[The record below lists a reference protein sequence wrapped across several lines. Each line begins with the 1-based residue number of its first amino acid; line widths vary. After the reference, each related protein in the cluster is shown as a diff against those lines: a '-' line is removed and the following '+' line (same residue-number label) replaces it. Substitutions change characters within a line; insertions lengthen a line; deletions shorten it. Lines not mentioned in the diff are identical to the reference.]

1 MWYKKFFPR
10 RQWRRLRL
18 LPMAL
23 ALLPASLPAQ
33 QDETAFLSELP
44 VVLSATRLKQ
54 SRHDTPAA
62 VTVIDRH
69 MIEASGARTLVDVLR
84 LVPGMMTGYATGN
97 HQVVSYHGMA
107 DEFARRMQ
115 VLVDGR
121 SVYQP
126 DFGGVSWSSLPLA
139 LEDIDRIEV
148 IRGPSSV
155 TYGSNSF
162 LGVISILTRHAAEEQ
177 GTYTKLAR
185 GSDDIG
191 DVLLRHGGRQ
201 GALDY
206 RLSFQ
211 YQQDGGFDGVTRYR
225 DRIWD
230 NHDWSRV
237 RRLTG
242 RADYQASASDR
253 WEFQA
258 GSAESPQGRGAL
270 FSDPSDPPRT
280 LHKENNFVQLRW
292 ERSNTTGHEF
302 HVQFHRDEHITRDL
316 ILIGPHSFVVDD
328 ETITEL
334 ANQAVPP
341 GTEGI
346 VTASA
351 LLDGYLRAQRHD
363 LEFQHRF
370 SPAEGARFV
379 WGGSLR
385 MDRVRSEGWFGR
397 DDWLYHHL
405 YRVFG
410 NAEIPVTQD
419 LKLNLGAMLE
429 HNDIIGHDLSPRLA
443 LNYRLAKQHTLRSAW
458 SRASRTPAM
467 IEEYGNLMGAI
478 DANLTIPGVV
488 SQDFTVAEQLI
499 LSSGGLPRERIE
511 SFELGYFGEFFE
523 RRLQL
528 DVKVFYDEVD
538 KLITLTTTQ
547 NKPIALLS
555 NNLIDFEPTDRARLK
570 GIETQLDWRPSTHT
584 MIRFGHAW
592 IDIDSDDVQEEYSL
606 SAPHNSYLLFA
617 SHRFPR
623 RLDVSLAWH
632 YTERM
637 QWLEWESINAISRL
651 DLRLAKGFRLGPH
664 RAQVALVGQ
673 NVLDDHVEFRRGNRF
688 DPRVFVQFSL
698 SPG

>member
-1 MWYKKFFPR
+1 MWHLNRFPR
-10 RQWRRLRL
+10 RQWRRLSL
-18 LPMAL
+18 LAL
-23 ALLPASLPAQ
+23 ALLPPGLCAQ
-33 QDETAFLSELP
+33 QDEAAFLSELP

-69 MIEASGARTLVDVLR
+69 MIQASGARTLVDVLR
-84 LVPGMMTGYATGN
+84 LVPGMVTGFATGN

-107 DEFARRMQ
+107 DEFSRRMQ

-148 IRGPSSV
+148 IRGPNSV
-155 TYGSNSF
+155 TYGTNSF

-177 GTYTKLAR
+177 GTYTKLTR

-191 DVLLRHGGRQ
+191 DALLRHGGRQ

-211 YQQDGGFDGVTRYR
+211 YQQDGGFDGVTRYKS
-225 DRIWD
+225 RIWD
-230 NHDWSRV
+230 NHDWSRA

-242 RADYQASASDR
+242 RADYQASATDR

-258 GSAESPQGRGAL
+258 GIAESPQGKGAL
-270 FSDPSDPPRT
+270 FSDLSDPPRT
-280 LHKENNFVQLRW
+280 QHKENNFVQLRW

-302 HVQFHRDEHITRDL
+302 HVQFHRDEHVTRDL
-316 ILIGPHSFVVDD
+316 ILVGPVTSDLDAATVNKL
-328 ETITEL
+328 TGIPL
-334 ANQAVPP
+334 P
-341 GTEGI
+341 GI
-346 VTASA
+346 LTASA
-351 LLDGYLRAQRHD
+351 LLDGYLRTQRHD
-363 LEFQHRF
+363 LEFQHRY
-370 SPAEGARFV
+370 SPAQGARFV

-419 LKLNLGAMLE
+419 LKFNMGAMLE

-443 LNYRLAKQHTLRSAW
+443 LNYRLAEQHSLRTAW
-458 SRASRTPAM
+458 SLASRTPAM
-467 IEEYGNLMGAI
+467 IEEVGNLVGNI
-478 DANLTIPGVV
+478 DAELTIPGVG

-511 SFELGYFGEFFE
+511 SVELGYFGEFFE

-555 NNLIDFEPTDRARLK
+555 NNLIDFETTDRARLQ

-584 MIRFGHAW
+584 MVRFGHAYV
-592 IDIDSDDVQEEYSL
+592 DIDSDDVQEEYSQ
-606 SAPHNSYLLFA
+606 SAPRNSYLLFA

-623 RLDVSLAWH
+623 QLDASLAWH

-651 DLRLAKGFRLGPH
+651 DLRFAKGFRLGKQK
-664 RAQVALVGQ
+664 AQLALVGQ
-673 NVLDDHVEFRRGNRF
+673 NILGDHLEFRRGNRF
-688 DPRVFVQFSL
+688 DPRVFIQFSL
-698 SPG
+698 ASD

>member
-1 MWYKKFFPR
+1 MWHLNLFPR
-10 RQWRRLRL
+10 RRWRRLSL
-18 LPMAL
+18 LAL
-23 ALLPASLPAQ
+23 ALLPPGLCAQ
-33 QDETAFLSELP
+33 QDEAAFLSELP

-54 SRHDTPAA
+54 SRHETPAA

-69 MIEASGARTLVDVLR
+69 MIQASGARTLVDVLR
-84 LVPGMMTGYATGN
+84 LVPGMVTGFATGN

-107 DEFARRMQ
+107 DEFSRRMQ

-139 LEDIDRIEV
+139 LEDIDRIEI
-148 IRGPSSV
+148 IRGPNSV
-155 TYGSNSF
+155 AYGSNSF

-177 GTYTKLAR
+177 GTYTKLTR

-191 DVLLRHGGRQ
+191 DALLRHGGRQ

-211 YQQDGGFDGVTRYR
+211 YQQDGGFDGITHYR
-225 DRIWD
+225 NRIWD
-230 NHDWSRV
+230 NHDWSRT

-242 RADYQASASDR
+242 RADYQASATDR

-258 GSAESPQGRGAL
+258 GIAESPQGKGAL
-270 FSDPSDPPRT
+270 FSDLSDPPRT
-280 LHKENNFVQLRW
+280 QHKENNFVQLRW
-292 ERSNTTGHEF
+292 ERSNRTGHEF
-302 HVQFHRDEHITRDL
+302 HVQFHRDEHVTRDL
-316 ILIGPHSFVVDD
+316 ILIGPVTTALDADTV
-328 ETITEL
+328 
-334 ANQAVPP
+334 NQLTGIPLP
-341 GTEGI
+341 GTL
-346 VTASA
+346 TASA
-351 LLDGYLRAQRHD
+351 LLDGYLRTQRHD
-363 LEFQHRF
+363 LEFQHRY
-370 SPAEGARFV
+370 SPAQGARFV

-385 MDRVRSEGWFGR
+385 MDRVRSEGWFGH

-443 LNYRLAKQHTLRSAW
+443 LNYRLAEQHSVRTAW
-458 SRASRTPAM
+458 SLASRTPAM
-467 IEEYGNLMGAI
+467 IEEIGNLVGNI
-478 DANLTIPGVV
+478 DAELTVPGVG

-511 SFELGYFGEFFE
+511 SVEIGYFGEFFE

-555 NNLIDFEPTDRARLK
+555 NNLIDFEPTDRARLQ

-584 MIRFGHAW
+584 MVRFGHAY
-592 IDIDSDDVQEEYSL
+592 IDIDSDDLQEEYSQ
-606 SAPHNSYLLFA
+606 SAPRNSYLLFA

-623 RLDVSLAWH
+623 QLDASLAWH

-651 DLRLAKGFRLGPH
+651 DLRFAKGFRLGKQ
-664 RAQVALVGQ
+664 RAQLALVGQ
-673 NVLDDHVEFRRGNRF
+673 NILGDHVEFRRGNRF
-688 DPRVFVQFSL
+688 DPRIFIQFSL
-698 SPG
+698 APD

>member
-1 MWYKKFFPR
+1 MWYLKLFPR
-10 RQWRRLRL
+10 RQWRRLSL
-18 LPMAL
+18 LTL
-23 ALLPASLPAQ
+23 ALLPPGLCAQ
-33 QDETAFLSELP
+33 QDEAAFLSELP

-54 SRHDTPAA
+54 SRHDTPAT

-69 MIEASGARTLVDVLR
+69 MIQASGARTLVDVLR
-84 LVPGMMTGYATGN
+84 LVPGMVTGYATGSQ
-97 HQVVSYHGMA
+97 QVTSYHGMA
-107 DEFARRMQ
+107 DEFSRRMQ

-148 IRGPSSV
+148 IRGPNSV
-155 TYGSNSF
+155 AYGSNSF

-177 GTYTKLAR
+177 GTYTQLTR

-211 YQQDGGFDGVTRYR
+211 YQQDDGFDGVTHYR
-225 DRIWD
+225 NRIWD
-230 NHDWSRV
+230 NHDWSRA

-242 RADYQASASDR
+242 RADYQTSATDR

-258 GSAESPQGRGAL
+258 GIAESPQGKGAL
-270 FSDPSDPPRT
+270 FSDLSDPPRT
-280 LHKENNFVQLRW
+280 QHKENNFVQLRW

-302 HVQFHRDEHITRDL
+302 HVQFHRDEHVTRDL
-316 ILIGPHSFVVDD
+316 LLVGPVTTDLDAATVNQLTGIPLPGIL
-328 ETITEL
+328 
-334 ANQAVPP
+334 
-341 GTEGI
+341 
-346 VTASA
+346 TASA
-351 LLDGYLRAQRHD
+351 LLDGYLRTQRHD
-363 LEFQHRF
+363 LEFQHRY
-370 SPAEGARFV
+370 SPVQGARFV

-397 DDWLYHHL
+397 NDWLYHHL

-443 LNYRLAKQHTLRSAW
+443 LNYRLAEQHSVRTAW
-458 SRASRTPAM
+458 SLASRTPAM
-467 IEEYGNLMGAI
+467 IEEVGNLVGNI
-478 DANLTIPGVV
+478 DAELTIPGVG

-511 SFELGYFGEFFE
+511 SVEIGYFGEFFE
-523 RRLQL
+523 HRLQL

-555 NNLIDFEPTDRARLK
+555 NNLIDFEPTDRARLQ

-584 MIRFGHAW
+584 MIRFGHAYL
-592 IDIDSDDVQEEYSL
+592 DIDSDDVQEEFSQ
-606 SAPHNSYLLFA
+606 SAPRNSYLLFA

-623 RLDVSLAWH
+623 QLDASLAWH

-651 DLRLAKGFRLGPH
+651 DLRFAKGFRLGKQ
-664 RAQVALVGQ
+664 RAQLALVGQ
-673 NVLDDHVEFRRGNRF
+673 NILGDHVEFRRGNRF
-688 DPRVFVQFSL
+688 DPRVFIQVSL
-698 SPG
+698 ASD

>member
-1 MWYKKFFPR
+1 MKYHSPGSPR
-10 RQWRRLRL
+10 PRSRLGPPL
-18 LPMAL
+18 L
-23 ALLPASLPAQ
+23 ALGLALPAPGLLAQ
-33 QDETAFLSELP
+33 YDEAAFLAELP

-84 LVPGMMTGYATGN
+84 LVPGMVTGFATGN

-107 DEFARRMQ
+107 DEFSRRMQ

-148 IRGPSSV
+148 IRGPNSV
-155 TYGSNSF
+155 AYGSNSF
-162 LGVISILTRHAAEEQ
+162 LGVISIITRHAAEEQ
-177 GTYTKLAR
+177 GTYTKLTR

-206 RLSFQ
+206 RISFQ
-211 YQQDGGFDGVTRYR
+211 YQQDSGFDGVTRYR

-230 NHDWSRV
+230 NHDWSRG

-242 RADYQASASDR
+242 RADYQFNATDR
-253 WEFQA
+253 WEIQA
-258 GSAESPQGRGAL
+258 GIAESPQGKGAL
-270 FSDPSDPPRT
+270 FSDLSDPPRT
-280 LHKENNFVQLRW
+280 QDKENNFVQLRW
-292 ERSNTTGHEF
+292 ERSNATGHEF
-302 HVQFHRDEHITRDL
+302 HVQFHRDEHVTRDEV
-316 ILIGPHSFVVDD
+316 LIGPV
-328 ETITEL
+328 TEAL
-334 ANQAVPP
+334 DAATVNQLTGIPLE
-341 GTEGI
+341 GTL
-346 VTASA
+346 TASA
-351 LLDGYLRAQRHD
+351 LLDGYLRTQRHD
-363 LEFQHRF
+363 LEVQHRY
-370 SPAEGARFV
+370 SPAQGTRFV

-385 MDRVRSEGWFGR
+385 MDRVRSEGWFNR

-410 NAEIPVTQD
+410 NAEVPVTD
-419 LKLNLGAMLE
+419 RLKLNLGTMLE

-443 LNYRLAKQHTLRSAW
+443 ANYRLHDRHSLRAAW

-467 IEEYGNLMGAI
+467 IEEFGHLVGSI
-478 DANLTIPGVV
+478 DANLAIPNVG
-488 SQDFTVAEQLI
+488 SQDFTVAETLI

-511 SFELGYFGEFFE
+511 STEIGYFGEFFE

-555 NNLIDFEPTDRARLK
+555 NNLIDFEPTDRARLQ

-584 MIRFGHAW
+584 MVRFGHAY
-592 IDIDSDDVQEEYSL
+592 IDIDSDDVQEEFSQ
-606 SAPHNSYLLFA
+606 SAPRNSYLLFA

-623 RLDVSLAWH
+623 RIDASLAWH

-637 QWLEWESINAISRL
+637 QWLEWESIDAISRL
-651 DLRLAKGFRLGPH
+651 DLRFAKGFRLGH
-664 RAQVALVGQ
+664 QRAQLALVGQ
-673 NVLDDHVEFRRGNRF
+673 NILGDHVEFRRGNRF
-688 DPRVFVQFSL
+688 DPRIFIQLSL
-698 SPG
+698 APD

>member
-1 MWYKKFFPR
+1 MWYLNLFTR
-10 RQWRRLRL
+10 RQWRRLNL
-18 LPMAL
+18 LAL
-23 ALLPASLPAQ
+23 ALLPPGLCAQ
-33 QDETAFLSELP
+33 QDEAAFLAELP

-54 SRHDTPAA
+54 SRHETPAA

-69 MIEASGARTLVDVLR
+69 MIDASGARTLVDVLR
-84 LVPGMMTGYATGN
+84 LVPGMVTGYATGN

-107 DEFARRMQ
+107 DEFSRRMQ

-148 IRGPSSV
+148 IRGPNSV

-177 GTYTKLAR
+177 GTYTKLTR
-185 GSDDIG
+185 GSDNIG
-191 DVLLRHGGRQ
+191 DALLRHGGRQ

-211 YQQDGGFDGVTRYR
+211 YQQDDGFDGITHYKNRT
-225 DRIWD
+225 WD
-230 NHDWSRV
+230 NHDWSRA

-242 RADYQASASDR
+242 RADYQASATDR

-258 GSAESPQGRGAL
+258 GIAESPQGKGAL
-270 FSDPSDPPRT
+270 FSDLSDPPRT
-280 LHKENNFVQLRW
+280 QHKENNFVQLRW
-292 ERSNTTGHEF
+292 ERSNRTGHEF
-302 HVQFHRDEHITRDL
+302 HVQFHRDEHVTRDL
-316 ILIGPHSFVVDD
+316 ILIGPVTTDLDAATV
-328 ETITEL
+328 
-334 ANQAVPP
+334 NQLTGFLLP
-341 GTEGI
+341 GTL
-346 VTASA
+346 TASA
-351 LLDGYLRAQRHD
+351 LLDGYLRTQRHD

-370 SPAEGARFV
+370 SPDEGARFV

-385 MDRVRSEGWFGR
+385 MDRVRSAGWFNR

-405 YRVFG
+405 FRVFG
-410 NAEIPVTQD
+410 NAEIP
-419 LKLNLGAMLE
+419 LSERLELNLGTMLE
-429 HNDIIGHDLSPRLA
+429 RNSIIGHDLSPRLA
-443 LNYRLAKQHTLRSAW
+443 LNYQLRPHHSLRTAW

-467 IEEYGNLMGAI
+467 IEEIGNLVGEI
-478 DANLTIPGVV
+478 DAELTIPGVG

-511 SFELGYFGEFFE
+511 SLELGYFGEFFE

-547 NKPIALLS
+547 GKPIALLS
-555 NNLIDFEPTDRARLK
+555 NNLIDFEPTDQARLK

-584 MIRFGHAW
+584 MFRFGHAW
-592 IDIDSDDVQEEYSL
+592 IHIDSDDVQEEYSR
-606 SAPHNSYLLFA
+606 SAPRNSFLLFA

-623 RLDVSLAWH
+623 QVNASLAWH
-632 YTERM
+632 YTRPM
-637 QWLEWESINAISRL
+637 QWLEWEPINAINRL
-651 DLRLAKGFRLGPH
+651 DLRLAKGLRLGGH

-673 NVLDDHVEFRRGNRF
+673 NVLGDHLEFRRGNRF
-688 DPRVFVQFSL
+688 DPRFFVQFSL
-698 SPG
+698 APG

>member
-1 MWYKKFFPR
+1 MTFSFFCNQRGWNTFKP
-10 RQWRRLRL
+10 LV
-18 LPMAL
+18 L
-23 ALLPASLPAQ
+23 ALSLAPSTLPAQ
-33 QDETAFLSELP
+33 QDEAAFLAELP

-54 SRHDTPAA
+54 SRHETPAA

-84 LVPGMMTGYATGN
+84 LVPGMVTGYATGN

-107 DEFARRMQ
+107 DEFSRRMQ

-148 IRGPSSV
+148 IRGPNSV

-177 GTYTKLAR
+177 GTYTKLTR
-185 GSDDIG
+185 GSDDVG
-191 DVLLRHGGRQ
+191 DVLLRHGGHQ

-211 YQQDGGFDGVTRYR
+211 YQQDGGFDGITRYKNR
-225 DRIWD
+225 SWD

-242 RADYQASASDR
+242 RADYQASATDR

-258 GSAESPQGRGAL
+258 GIAESPQGKGAL
-270 FSDPSDPPRT
+270 YSDLSDPPRT
-280 LHKENNFVQLRW
+280 QQKENNFVQLRW
-292 ERSNTTGHEF
+292 QRSTANGHEL
-302 HVQFHRDEHITRDL
+302 HVQFHRDEHRTRDQVL
-316 ILIGPHSFVVDD
+316 LGPVT
-328 ETITEL
+328 ETLDADTINALTGL
-334 ANQAVPP
+334 GLP
-341 GTEGI
+341 GGMTGTL
-346 VTASA
+346 TASA
-351 LLDGYLRAQRHD
+351 LLDGYLRTQRHD
-363 LEFQHRF
+363 LEFQHSY
-370 SPAEGARFV
+370 SPDQGARFV

-397 DDWLYHHL
+397 DDWFYHHL

-410 NAEIPVTQD
+410 NAEVPVTER
-419 LKLNLGAMLE
+419 LELNLGTMLE

-443 LNYRLAKQHTLRSAW
+443 ANYRLHARHTLRAAW

-467 IEEYGNLMGAI
+467 IEEIGNLVGTI
-478 DANLTIPGVV
+478 DANLSIPGEG
-488 SQDFTVAEQLI
+488 SQDFAVAEPLI
-499 LSSGGLPRERIE
+499 LATGGLPRERIE
-511 SFELGYFGEFFE
+511 STELGYFGEFLD

-528 DVKVFYDEVD
+528 DVKVFYDELD

-547 NKPIALLS
+547 NKPITLLS
-555 NNLIDFEPTDRARLK
+555 NNLIDFEPTDQARLQ

-584 MIRFGHAW
+584 MVRLGHAY
-592 IDIDSDDVQEEYSL
+592 IDIDSDDAQEEYSQ
-606 SAPHNSYLLFA
+606 SAPRNSYLLFA

-623 RLDVSLAWH
+623 QLDASLAWH
-632 YTERM
+632 YTKRM

-651 DLRLAKGFRLGPH
+651 DLRIAKGFRLGKQ
-664 RAQVALVGQ
+664 RAQLALVGQ
-673 NVLDDHVEFRRGNRF
+673 NILGDHLEFRRGNRF
-688 DPRVFVQFSL
+688 DPRVFIQVSL
-698 SPG
+698 ASD

>member
-1 MWYKKFFPR
+1 MWHLNRFPR
-10 RQWRRLRL
+10 RQWRRLSL
-18 LPMAL
+18 LAL
-23 ALLPASLPAQ
+23 ALLPPGLCAQ
-33 QDETAFLSELP
+33 QDEAAFLSELP

-69 MIEASGARTLVDVLR
+69 MIQASGARTLVDVLR
-84 LVPGMMTGYATGN
+84 LVPGMVTGFATGN

-107 DEFARRMQ
+107 DEFSRRMQ

-148 IRGPSSV
+148 IRGPNSV
-155 TYGSNSF
+155 TYGTNSF
-162 LGVISILTRHAAEEQ
+162 LGVISILTRHAVEEQ
-177 GTYTKLAR
+177 GTYTKLTR

-191 DVLLRHGGRQ
+191 DALLRHGGRQ

-211 YQQDGGFDGVTRYR
+211 YQQDGGFDGVTRYKS
-225 DRIWD
+225 RIWD
-230 NHDWSRV
+230 NHDWSRA

-242 RADYQASASDR
+242 RADYQASATDR

-258 GSAESPQGRGAL
+258 GIAESPQGKGAL
-270 FSDPSDPPRT
+270 FSDLSDPPRT
-280 LHKENNFVQLRW
+280 QHKENNFVQLRW

-302 HVQFHRDEHITRDL
+302 HVQFHRDEHVTRDL
-316 ILIGPHSFVVDD
+316 ILVGPVTTDLDAATVNKL
-328 ETITEL
+328 TGIPL
-334 ANQAVPP
+334 P
-341 GTEGI
+341 GI
-346 VTASA
+346 LTASA
-351 LLDGYLRAQRHD
+351 LLDGYLRTQRHD
-363 LEFQHRF
+363 LEFQHRY
-370 SPAEGARFV
+370 SPAQGARFV

-419 LKLNLGAMLE
+419 LKFNMGAMLE

-443 LNYRLAKQHTLRSAW
+443 LNYRLAEQHSLRTAW
-458 SRASRTPAM
+458 SLASRTPAM
-467 IEEYGNLMGAI
+467 IEEIGNLVGNI
-478 DANLTIPGVV
+478 DAELTIPGVG

-511 SFELGYFGEFFE
+511 SVELGYFGEFFE

-555 NNLIDFEPTDRARLK
+555 NNLIDFEPTDRARLQ

-584 MIRFGHAW
+584 MVRFGHAYV
-592 IDIDSDDVQEEYSL
+592 DIDSDDVQEEYSQ
-606 SAPHNSYLLFA
+606 SAPRNSYLLFA

-623 RLDVSLAWH
+623 QLDASLAWH

-651 DLRLAKGFRLGPH
+651 DLRFAKGFRLGKQK
-664 RAQVALVGQ
+664 AQLALVGQ
-673 NVLDDHVEFRRGNRF
+673 NILGDHLEFRRGNRF
-688 DPRVFVQFSL
+688 DPRVFIQFSL
-698 SPG
+698 ASD

>member
-1 MWYKKFFPR
+1 MWYLKLFSR
-10 RQWRRLRL
+10 RQWCRLSL
-18 LPMAL
+18 LAL
-23 ALLPASLPAQ
+23 ALLPPGLYAQ
-33 QDETAFLSELP
+33 QDEAAFLSELP

-69 MIEASGARTLVDVLR
+69 MIQASGARTLVDVLR
-84 LVPGMMTGYATGN
+84 LVPGMVTGYATGSQ
-97 HQVVSYHGMA
+97 QVASYHGMA
-107 DEFARRMQ
+107 DEFSRRMQ

-148 IRGPSSV
+148 IRGPNSV
-155 TYGSNSF
+155 AYGTNSF
-162 LGVISILTRHAAEEQ
+162 LGVISIITRHAAEEQ
-177 GTYTKLAR
+177 GTYTKLTR

-191 DVLLRHGGRQ
+191 DALLRHGGRQ

-206 RLSFQ
+206 RLSLQ
-211 YQQDGGFDGVTRYR
+211 YQQDGGFDGITRYKN
-225 DRIWD
+225 RIWD
-230 NHDWSRV
+230 NHDWSRA

-242 RADYQASASDR
+242 RADYQANATDR

-258 GSAESPQGRGAL
+258 GIAESPQGKGAL
-270 FSDPSDPPRT
+270 FSDPSDPPHT
-280 LHKENNFVQLRW
+280 QQKENNFVQLRW
-292 ERSNTTGHEF
+292 ERSNPAGHEF
-302 HVQFHRDEHITRDL
+302 HVQFHRDEHVTRDL
-316 ILIGPHSFVVDD
+316 LLVGPVTTDLDAATV
-328 ETITEL
+328 
-334 ANQAVPP
+334 NQLTGFLVP
-341 GTEGI
+341 GTL
-346 VTASA
+346 TASA
-351 LLDGYLRAQRHD
+351 LLDGYLRTQRHD
-363 LEFQHRF
+363 LEFQHRY
-370 SPAEGARFV
+370 SPAAGTRFV

-443 LNYRLAKQHTLRSAW
+443 LNYRLAEQHSVRTAW
-458 SRASRTPAM
+458 SLASRTPAM
-467 IEEYGNLMGAI
+467 IEEIGNLVGVI
-478 DANLTIPGVV
+478 DAELTIPGLG

-511 SFELGYFGEFFE
+511 SVEIGYFGEFFE

-538 KLITLTTTQ
+538 ELITLTTTQ

-555 NNLIDFEPTDRARLK
+555 NNLIDFEPTDRARLQ

-584 MIRFGHAW
+584 MVRFGHAY
-592 IDIDSDDVQEEYSL
+592 IDIDSDDLQEEYSR
-606 SAPHNSYLLFA
+606 SAPRNSYLLFA

-623 RLDVSLAWH
+623 QLDASLAWH

-651 DLRLAKGFRLGPH
+651 DLRFAKSFRLGRQ
-664 RAQVALVGQ
+664 RAQLALVGQ
-673 NVLDDHVEFRRGNRF
+673 NILGDHVEFRRGNRF
-688 DPRVFVQFSL
+688 DPRAFIQLSL
-698 SPG
+698 APD